1 MSVKKAESTAKKPS
15 TKKEEVKE
23 DEVKVET
30 ASNVEVTTEEPKED
44 EVVEVNEENEEDNGV
59 NLEVDETPVDNSIQA
74 KEKNVRIK
82 MRCDHKCWFAGVC
95 YEFKQGACYNVPNEL
110 KMRLSKADILLPL

>member
-1 MSVKKAESTAKKPS
+1 MSVKKAESTAKKPN

-44 EVVEVNEENEEDNGV
+44 EVVEVNNEEANGV
-59 NLEVDETPVDNSIQA
+59 GLEVDETPVDNSNQA

-82 MRCDHKCWFAGVC
+82 LRCDHKCWFAGVC

>member
-23 DEVKVET
+23 DEVKVEI
-30 ASNVEVTTEEPKED
+30 ASNVEVTTEGPKED
-44 EVVEVNEENEEDNGV
+44 EVAEVNEEANGV
-59 NLEVDETPVDNSIQA
+59 NLEVDETPVDNSNQA

-82 MRCDHKCWFAGVC
+82 LRCDHKCWFAGVC
-95 YEFKQGACYNVPNEL
+95 YEFKQGACYNVPTEL

>member
-30 ASNVEVTTEEPKED
+30 TTNVEVTTEEPNEALE
-44 EVVEVNEENEEDNGV
+44 EVKGV
-59 NLEVDETPVDNSIQA
+59 NLEVDETPVDNSTQA

-95 YEFKQGACYNVPNEL
+95 YELKQGVCYTVPSEV
-110 KMRLSKADILLPL
+110 KMRLSKADVLLPL

>member
-1 MSVKKAESTAKKPS
+1 MSVKKAESTAKKS
-15 TKKEEVKE
+15 SAKKEEVNE

-44 EVVEVNEENEEDNGV
+44 EIVEANEEANGV
-59 NLEVDETPVDNSIQA
+59 GLEVDETPVDNSNQA

-82 MRCDHKCWFAGVC
+82 LRCDHKCWFAGVC
-95 YEFKQGACYNVPNEL
+95 YEFKQGACYNVPTEL